1 MNTILERSEI
11 TLIRDRSTFI
21 GVLIHCTSVE
31 SAKQYLADIR
41 KQYPK
46 AKHYCYAYVIGN
58 NKKCSDD
65 GEPAKTAGRPLL
77 ELLEKKEMDESLL
90 VVVRYFGGVLL
101 GASRLMS
108 TYLEAGVEA
117 INAADIVEIS
127 NRYIYQ
133 MTLSYPEYDEL
144 QRFARKYSFS
154 LENASFEDK
163 IIVEVIAEEG
173 SGEDL
178 ANAFPHA
185 NIEVLGT
192 KKVYRR

>member
-1 MNTILERSEI
+1 MYTNLERNEI

-21 GVLIHCTSVE
+21 GILVHCTSVE
-31 SAKQYLADIR
+31 SAKQYLQDVR

-46 AKHYCYAYVIGN
+46 AKHYCYAYVIGG

-90 VVVRYFGGVLL
+90 IVVRYFGGVLL

-117 INAADIVEIS
+117 INSADILEIS
-127 NRYIYQ
+127 RKYIYQ
-133 MTLSYPEYDEL
+133 MTLSYSEYDEL
-144 QRFARKYSFS
+144 QRFARKNSFS
-154 LENASFEDK
+154 LENAVFEDK
-163 IIVEVIAEEG
+163 IKVDVVAEEG
-173 SGEDL
+173 SGEEL

-185 NIEVLGT
+185 TIEVLGT